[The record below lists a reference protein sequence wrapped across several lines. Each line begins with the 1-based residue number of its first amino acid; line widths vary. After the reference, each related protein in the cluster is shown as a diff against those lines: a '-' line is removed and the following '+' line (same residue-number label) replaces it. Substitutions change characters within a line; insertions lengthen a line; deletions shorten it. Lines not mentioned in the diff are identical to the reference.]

1 MRLPSAR
8 VRSREREEHC
18 DHNSLLGFSEGVFKP
33 LSLFFFQ
40 RNGYHTDSEPEIMRH
55 LIDRVLDLQEDE
67 EEEEIEVNIPTD
79 DFASNNEELHTL
91 LKSLQ
96 PRIRVFGCGGC
107 GGNTVD
113 RLQSEG
119 LLDEESVRGY
129 AVNTDAQ
136 HLLRV
141 GVGNKML
148 IGRTARGRGAGG
160 DPEKGEKA
168 AFESERSLQKAVE
181 DCDLAFVTA
190 GLGGGTGTGS
200 AHVVARLAKE
210 AGALTVAVVTYPF
223 DSEGTLRRQ
232 NAEWGLERLREVCD
246 TVVVLPNE
254 RLLQVDGVRD
264 LPIEAAFRVADEL
277 LMRSIAGV
285 TELVTKEGLVNL
297 DFEDLRAVMLNG
309 GGMAMIGL
317 GEASGPERAAEATHE
332 ALDSPLLDID
342 VSDARGALVNVVG
355 GPSLTLGEAEACAQ
369 QIREC
374 INPYARIIWGATVDP
389 DMGNEIRV
397 MVVLTGVKSQQIFG
411 AAAHQQLR
419 TLSNRT
425 IEFVN

>member
-1 MRLPSAR
+1 
-8 VRSREREEHC
+8 
-18 DHNSLLGFSEGVFKP
+18 
-33 LSLFFFQ
+33 
-40 RNGYHTDSEPEIMRH
+40 MRH
-55 LIDRVLDLQEDE
+55 LIDRVLELQDDE
-67 EEEEIEVNIPTD
+67 LETPGDDIPTSAD
-79 DFASNNEELHTL
+79 DGELQNL

-107 GGNTVD
+107 GGNTVS
-113 RLQSEG
+113 RLDKAG
-119 LLDEESVRGY
+119 LLDETSVSGY

-136 HLLRV
+136 HLLRIDV
-141 GVGNKML
+141 DNKIL

-168 AFESERSLQKAVE
+168 AFESERTLIKTVE

-210 AGALTVAVVTYPF
+210 AGALTIAVVTYPF
-223 DSEGTLRRQ
+223 ESEGTLRRQ

-297 DFEDLRAVMLNG
+297 DFEDLRAVMANG

-317 GEASGPERAAEATHE
+317 GESNGPDRAETATLE

-355 GPSLTLGEAEACAQ
+355 GASLTLGEAEACAQ
-369 QIREC
+369 IIRER
-374 INPYARIIWGATVDP
+374 INPYARIIWGATVD
-389 DMGNEIRV
+389 DSMGSELRV
-397 MVVLTGVKSQQIFG
+397 MLVLTGVKSQQIFG

-419 TLSNRT
+419 TLANRT